1 MNGALLLRAWAFA
14 RLRIVVVTLV
24 TFAWGWL
31 VLFFYSQFSEAIR
44 QLVTGNALFKQFA
57 NFGSGDFFS
66 VPGAVTLGTEHPFLI
81 ALIGIF
87 AVGSGSMAIAG
98 ERQSGTLEVVLAR
111 PVPRRAYL
119 ATHQLAV
126 LSVVDLLVAA
136 LLAGM
141 SVGAAALGLTG
152 DLHLASMPIV
162 WLNGFLLWGAFATFS
177 IAASAS
183 FDRPGPAIGLALA
196 YLLVNYF
203 LEILGSFWSAARWTQ
218 EYSLFHHFESGQILS
233 GNPNLFDFAL
243 LTVAAVVPLAYALWV
258 FPRRDLAAPA

>member
-1 MNGALLLRAWAFA
+1 MSRTLLFRLWAFA
-14 RLRIVVVTLV
+14 RLRILVVALV

-87 AVGSGSMAIAG
+87 AVGSGSLAIAG
-98 ERQSGTLEVVLAR
+98 ERQSGTLEIVLAR
-111 PVPRRAYL
+111 PLARRAYL
-119 ATHQLAV
+119 ATHALAV
-126 LSVVDLLVAA
+126 LAVVALLVAL

-141 SVGAAALGLTG
+141 SVGATVLGLDRQL
-152 DLHLASMPIV
+152 DLGWMPAV
-162 WLNGFLLWGAFATFS
+162 WLNGFLLWAAFASFS
-177 IAASAS
+177 LAASAT

-203 LEILGSFWSAARWTQ
+203 LEILGSFWSAAQWTQ

-233 GNPNLFDFAL
+233 GNPSPFDFGL
-243 LTVAAVVPLAYALWV
+243 LAVAAVLPLVYALWV